1 MSEKRLFQ
9 LRDQKGRVV
18 SAKELGRQSTSF
30 SSKKEAK
37 TARNELNG
45 EVPEDKHDH
54 PKSWKYQVAP
64 GPDHWRTVY
73 DCYGKRYKL

>member
-1 MSEKRLFQ
+1 MSERQLFQ
-9 LRDQKGRVV
+9 IRHKGSVV
-18 SAKELGRQSTSF
+18 SAKKLGRQSTSF
-30 SSKKEAK
+30 TSKKEAK
-37 TARNELNG
+37 KARDKLNG

-54 PKSWKYQVAP
+54 VGCWNFYVAP